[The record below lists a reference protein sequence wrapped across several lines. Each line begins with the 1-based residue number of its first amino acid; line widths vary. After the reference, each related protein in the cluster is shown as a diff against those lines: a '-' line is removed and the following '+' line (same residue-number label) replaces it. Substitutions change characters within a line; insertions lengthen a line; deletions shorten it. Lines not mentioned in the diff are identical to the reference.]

1 MVRAVPRKSNRAWGR
16 VLVIMP
22 TFNESDSL
30 ARVAG
35 HLLRTVPDVDLLV
48 VDDSS
53 PDGTGAL
60 ADSIASADHRVHV
73 LHRDH
78 REGLGRAYLAGFGWA
93 RANDYDVVVEMDADG
108 SHPAESLPAML
119 DALSQTPRP
128 GLVIGSRWISGGS
141 VVNWPR
147 RRLLLS
153 RAANTYA
160 RIALRLP
167 IHDITAGYRA
177 YPIDVATAA
186 SGDIGSRGYSFQIE
200 MALRVFD
207 AGHPVVEV
215 PIVFRERE
223 AGSSKMSS
231 GIVLE
236 AMTGV
241 TRWGFARRF
250 SARRG
255 RARVLGEPS

>member
-1 MVRAVPRKSNRAWGR
+1 MARAVPRKSNHAWGR

-22 TFNESDSL
+22 TFNELDSL
-30 ARVAG
+30 ARVAS
-35 HLLRTVPDVDLLV
+35 HLLSTVADVDLLV

-60 ADSIASADHRVHV
+60 ADSIASEDPHVHV

-78 REGLGRAYLAGFGWA
+78 RDGLGRAYLAGFGWA
-93 RANDYDVVVEMDADG
+93 RDNGYDIVVEMDADG
-108 SHPAESLPAML
+108 SHPAETLPAML

-128 GLVIGSRWISGGS
+128 GLVIGSRWARGGS

-160 RIALRLP
+160 RVALRLP
-167 IHDITAGYRA
+167 VHDITAGYRA
-177 YPIDVATAA
+177 YPIEVVTAI
-186 SGDIGSRGYSFQIE
+186 SSDISSRGYSFQIE

-207 AGHPVVEV
+207 AGYPIVEV

-223 AGSSKMSS
+223 AGSSKMNS

-250 SARRG
+250 SARHGRG
-255 RARVLGEPS
+255 RARGEPS